1 MKGRKRH
8 LVVDTQGLI
17 LALSVTSAD
26 VQDRDG
32 AKALL
37 PSLQERCPRLSH
49 LWADGSYAGE
59 LIKWVKQTLGWTLEI
74 VSKPKDQKG
83 FQVLPR
89 RWVVER
95 TFGWCWRS
103 RRLSKDYE
111 YLTESSEA
119 MIHLAM
125 IHRMVRRLKP
135 VNTS

>member
-17 LALSVTSAD
+17 LSVSVTAAD

-37 PSLQERCPRLSH
+37 PPLKDRCPRLKH
-49 LWADGSYAGE
+49 LWADGSYTGE
-59 LIKWVKQTLGWTLEI
+59 LIEWVKKTLGWTLEI

-95 TFGWCWRS
+95 TFGWMGRS

-111 YLTESSEA
+111 YLPESSEA
-119 MIHLAM
+119 MIQLAM
-125 IHRMVRRLKP
+125 IHRMIRSLKP
-135 VNTS
+135 VDTS